1 MRRGWSL
8 WFVGRFLSH
17 ARRGFGGFHRCCHAH
32 RFQQLRTAAAAGVAM
47 VHRDGNKS
55 NKSGSTSG
63 NKRGK
68 KGRQQERNCKQQAN
82 SAHANGTTH
91 CAQSHSKAH
100 QRQAHNSRRLAPYCV
115 SACVLVVSVL
125 SDVSGSRFALSHISL
140 LQTCVFLLRAPYAFA
155 DRCV

>member
-47 VHRDGNKS
+47 VHYDGNKS

-63 NKRGK
+63 NKRGTQQRSATRKAAIHNVK
-68 KGRQQERNCKQQAN
+68 KLSLMFQAL
-82 SAHANGTTH
+82 GL
-91 CAQSHSKAH
+91 
-100 QRQAHNSRRLAPYCV
+100 HNSLLIFFSLIYVC
-115 SACVLVVSVL
+115 
-125 SDVSGSRFALSHISL
+125 FARH
-140 LQTCVFLLRAPYAFA
+140 TPR
-155 DRCV
+155 